1 LNWSKKDIK
10 KIVLVVGGL
19 MVFYTGLQNI
29 ESVWKFLGY
38 LVTVSFPFILG
49 AAIAFIINVPMRSIE
64 KLLFPKTRRPRLIRA
79 RRPLALVFT
88 IIAIIG
94 ILFLA
99 VVVVIP
105 QITGTITDVGRALP
119 GAIEENWN
127 KIEKLLEDQP
137 RILEFVKNIR
147 LEDIKIDWEGLV
159 NEVVNY
165 AKNGAGMLVNSG
177 ISIVSSIVSS
187 VVSFFIAFVF
197 AIYILV
203 QKEKLASQATQI
215 VRAYAS
221 EKVADKIIEIAGMSE
236 RVFAKFLAGQCL
248 EAVILGVMFTI
259 TMSIIRLPY
268 ALTVGV
274 IIAITALVPIVGA
287 FVGCFIGAFLILVES
302 PVKALIFVIMF
313 LILQQIEGNLIY
325 PYVVGGTVG
334 LPSIWVLAAVTI
346 GGNLFGVVGM
356 IIFIPICSVVYTL
369 FRTDVKR
376 RLAIKRA
383 DSLQLGAAVIQT
395 DALELNNAQPDEL
408 HTERRDSERVYE
420 DDSNRSTEK
429 PHAAINATQSGRTR
443 TRTKRKK

>member
-1 LNWSKKDIK
+1 MNWSKRDIK

-19 MVFYTGLQNI
+19 MIFYTGLQNI

-38 LVTVSFPFILG
+38 LVTVCFPFILG

-64 KLLFPKTRRPRLIRA
+64 KHLFPKTRRPRLIRA

-88 IIAIIG
+88 IIAVIG
-94 ILFLA
+94 VLFLA

-105 QITGTITDVGRALP
+105 QITGTITDVGKALP

-127 KIEKLLEDQP
+127 KIEKLLQDQP

-147 LEDIKIDWEGLV
+147 FEDIKIDWEGLV

-203 QKEKLASQATQI
+203 QKEKLASQAAQI
-215 VRAYAS
+215 VHAYAS
-221 EKVADKIIEIAGMSE
+221 EKVADKIIEIASMSE

-248 EAVILGVMFTI
+248 EAVILGVMFTV

-356 IIFIPICSVVYTL
+356 IIFIPICSVAYTL

-383 DSLQLGAAVIQT
+383 DSIQLETAVIQT
-395 DALELNNAQPDEL
+395 DALASNHNQSDEL
-408 HTERRDSERVYE
+408 SAEQSITENVNA
-420 DDSNRSTEK
+420 DDSNRSSAK
-429 PHAAINATQSGRTR
+429 SHATATATKTR
-443 TRTKRKK
+443 RTKRKNK